1 MDKLAC
7 GIYLFSIGLFK
18 KVMIA
23 DVLGRGA
30 DWGFSNPEAVTAVD
44 AALVSVLY
52 TLQIYFDFS
61 GYSDM
66 ATGIE
71 KMFNFTLS
79 INFDSPYKAYSIIE
93 FWKKWHITLTRL

>member
-1 MDKLAC
+1 MGVSNIEVTTSMDFILVMLA
-7 GIYLFSIGLFK
+7 
-18 KVMIA
+18 
-23 DVLGRGA
+23 
-30 DWGFSNPEAVTAVD
+30 
-44 AALVSVLY
+44 Y
-52 TLQIYFDFS
+52 TFQIYFDFS
-61 GYSDM
+61 GDSDM